1 LSITVTPAND
11 DPVAVDDSQTVDED
25 QTATGNVLTNDSDP
39 EGDALSV
46 SGFDIDTDGDGVPE
60 HYNAGDTVTITGVGT
75 LTINSDGSYT
85 FCTRLANLYGQ
96 VFPGLLTLYGKAE
109 RANGGYRDYWGNF
122 AGFNFV

>member
-1 LSITVTPAND
+1 LSITVTPVND
-11 DPVAVDDSQTVDED
+11 APVAVDDSQTIDED

-85 FCTRLANLYGQ
+85 FVPDANY
-96 VFPGLLTLYGKAE
+96 
-109 RANGGYRDYWGNF
+109 NGSVPVATYTVSDGN
-122 AGFNFV
+122 AVRILRI